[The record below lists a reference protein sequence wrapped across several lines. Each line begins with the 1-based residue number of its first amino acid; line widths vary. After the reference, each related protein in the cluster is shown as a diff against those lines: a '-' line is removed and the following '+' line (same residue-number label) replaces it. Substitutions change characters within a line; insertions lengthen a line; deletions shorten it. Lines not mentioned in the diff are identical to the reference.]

1 VRPPISTFPL
11 AAITLLHRKGYF
23 HQSLDANGWQTEE
36 SVQWVVKDVLIEMP
50 QRAALTIEDLRD
62 DLSIPKENISQAHT
76 EARRT
81 AVRYTSCG
89 TK

>member
-36 SVQWVVKDVLIEMP
+36 SVQW
-50 QRAALTIEDLRD
+50 T
-62 DLSIPKENISQAHT
+62 T
-76 EARRT
+76 
-81 AVRYTSCG
+81 VRYTSCG